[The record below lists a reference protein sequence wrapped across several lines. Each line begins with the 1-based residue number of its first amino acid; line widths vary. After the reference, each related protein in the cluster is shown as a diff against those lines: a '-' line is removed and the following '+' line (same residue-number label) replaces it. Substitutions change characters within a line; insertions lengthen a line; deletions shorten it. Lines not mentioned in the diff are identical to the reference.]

1 MPSDYYQ
8 AGLTSHLQSEIT
20 GILSILR
27 NYLFIIMS
35 YIFGRLIWFLLP
47 NVQYKK
53 SSDWD
58 ESVYKIVSEK
68 SLGSSM
74 ALKTNDQS
82 ADSLFPINF

>member
-1 MPSDYYQ
+1 MPSGYYQ
-8 AGLTSHLQSEIT
+8 AGLTSHLQSAIT

-27 NYLFIIMS
+27 NYFIIIMS

-53 SSDWD
+53 SSNWD